1 MNPNAVGH
9 PLTATPAINEF
20 TKRKVTG
27 FATRKK
33 ARVEYNEY
41 LNFNPS
47 DLTAIYTFIDGK
59 VMDAVPVISGII
71 GLFSLAVGTYYCC
84 RSREDTDSNPT
95 VVVYREEDPGDPRN
109 PT

>member
-27 FATRKK
+27 FATRKN

-47 DLTAIYTFIDGK
+47 DLTPIYVSATI
-59 VMDAVPVISGII
+59 VI
-71 GLFSLAVGTYYCC
+71 GLSGSVN
-84 RSREDTDSNPT
+84 DII
-95 VVVYREEDPGDPRN
+95 
-109 PT
+109 

>member
-20 TKRKVTG
+20 TNLNVTG
-27 FATRKK
+27 LATRKK

-47 DLTAIYTFIDGK
+47 DLTPIYFYHTK
-59 VMDAVPVISGII
+59 VNVA
-71 GLFSLAVGTYYCC
+71 
-84 RSREDTDSNPT
+84 
-95 VVVYREEDPGDPRN
+95 
-109 PT
+109 

>member
-9 PLTATPAINEF
+9 PLIATPGINEF
-20 TKRKVTG
+20 TNLNVIG

-47 DLTAIYTFIDGK
+47 DLTPIYVSTTIFTSDTLYTSSNGVSRDTGSIDN
-59 VMDAVPVISGII
+59 PSW
-71 GLFSLAVGTYYCC
+71 SNVG
-84 RSREDTDSNPT
+84 
-95 VVVYREEDPGDPRN
+95 
-109 PT
+109 